1 MKNRLLHAL
10 WLSLKCTIVGVLM
23 FAVMVAIVG
32 SLFLLFSH
40 LGCSE
45 GLNVVLTLAVCCF
58 VILAILFYLDDKY

>member
-1 MKNRLLHAL
+1 
-10 WLSLKCTIVGVLM
+10 M

-58 VILAILFYLDDKY
+58 VIFAILFYLDEKY